1 MGQASSLA
9 LTNHERHEEK
19 TIPFDTFI
27 MQRLHKRH
35 IQRLQSMTRGRYE
48 VETAMNAIVT
58 NVASIETGF
67 VFEVLLKL
75 IVDVGDDGFEATV
88 VVYRVSVTRGVDHG

>member
-1 MGQASSLA
+1 
-9 LTNHERHEEK
+9 
-19 TIPFDTFI
+19 

-48 VETAMNAIVT
+48 VEAAMDAIVT

-67 VFEVLLKL
+67 VFKILLKL
-75 IVDVGDDGFEATV
+75 IVDVGDDGFETTV
-88 VVYRVSVTRGVDHG
+88 VVYRISVAGGVHDG